1 METVSRT
8 SNCIVQR
15 EDIKLLWRST
25 FIDVEAPLDAAPRIR
40 SSSVPATPGHQ
51 SFSTEFKEEQIYVN
65 RLVERASHLSSLAAS
80 TQYKFMESK
89 LENKLGSTESQLKN
103 TQGRVSTR
111 RKGAISRDFFLS
123 DHSTVPSLGDV
134 SEVAEVI
141 AAEKESFARRDWD
154 KGSSIEACAVL
165 APDGSARTDTDS
177 TSDFAVSRGSFGHPH
192 LCERVCAYAAAGLCK
207 SGSDCSYCHITHHTK
222 QVHLD
227 KQNRRRL
234 QAMSYEA
241 RAAFMLPI
249 LEQKARENDFGPAC
263 EILMTLLAKDAKLAL
278 GRDQVPCK
286 LLGLGGLSRVMTA
299 MSFHTVLRHL
309 LGGLPVEAAPSTADV
324 HLLLE
329 AMRLHVSDTGI
340 ESGSVIPF

>member
-1 METVSRT
+1 MALYLHRCGGTFGCRT
-8 SNCIVQR
+8 QDQVFQCTCHPRSPKLFHRVQR
-15 EDIKLLWRST
+15 RANLCKPPCREGI
-25 FIDVEAPLDAAPRIR
+25 
-40 SSSVPATPGHQ
+40 SS
-51 SFSTEFKEEQIYVN
+51 FKFGGQHAVQVHGVQVGEQAWQHGESIEE
-65 RLVERASHLSSLAAS
+65 H
-80 TQYKFMESK
+80 T
-89 LENKLGSTESQLKN
+89 
-103 TQGRVSTR
+103 
-111 RKGAISRDFFLS
+111 GA
-123 DHSTVPSLGDV
+123 VPSLGDV